1 MTKANREPRR
11 HTLPRATPLPHIVGI
26 GGTVRPGSSSE
37 QALRIAVGAAED
49 DGATTRIFAGAEL
62 AQLPM
67 YSPEESFRSPV
78 ARELVEHLRN
88 ADGVIVASPGYHG
101 SISGLVKNALDYT
114 EDMRD
119 DGRPY
124 LTDRSVGL
132 LVTAYGW
139 QASVTTLEALR
150 SIVHALRGW
159 VTPFGAAINSS
170 ECRFLEDSC
179 DQPKVTEQ
187 LALVGSE
194 VMRFA
199 RMVALERDAD
209 SRAAGERETNPFRA
223 VATSR

>member
-1 MTKANREPRR
+1 MNVNREARR
-11 HTLPRATPLPHIVGI
+11 HTLPRANPLPHIVGL

-37 QALRIAVGAAED
+37 QALRIAVGSAEQ
-49 DGATTRIFAGAEL
+49 DGATTRIFTGAEL

-78 ARELVEHLRN
+78 ARELVDHLRS

-114 EDMRD
+114 EDRRD
-119 DGRPY
+119 DERPY
-124 LTDRSVGL
+124 FTDRSVGL

-159 VTPFGAAINSS
+159 VTPFGAAINST
-170 ECRFLEDSC
+170 ECHFLDDSC
-179 DQPKVTEQ
+179 DRPKITEQ
-187 LALVGSE
+187 LTLVGAE

-199 RMVALERDAD
+199 RLVALERAAD
-209 SRAAGERETNPFRA
+209 GQAPTERETQLFRA
-223 VATSR
+223 VASSR